1 MVTPDMSRL
10 SRLCEVEK
18 SGGGDGDL
26 NGTNQFPIVKLR
38 TLGIAARRL
47 VKSSSQT
54 VSADVALRIKEWR

>member
-18 SGGGDGDL
+18 SGGGDF
-26 NGTNQFPIVKLR
+26 NGTYQFPIVKLR

-47 VKSSSQT
+47 VKSSSQV